1 MKSLPMNSPEEI
13 VVDLP
18 HIRLAGLRFGQ
29 GKQVIFALHGW
40 LDNAMSFAPLAQA
53 LAGDDV
59 SIIALDFAGHGH
71 SAHRPRASGYHFSDY
86 LRDVILA
93 ADYLGIER
101 LDLLCHSMGAAV
113 GTLLAGAF
121 PERVARL
128 ACIELYGVA
137 TVSDDEPLPKRFR
150 EILMQLDY
158 MQPRPDKVYQDYE
171 ALIRARR
178 GAGDIRPENAALL
191 LSRNTSKGYEGY
203 RFLSDRRLRIWQPSL
218 LSEAQMMSFI
228 EAIQSPVLVIEGE
241 QGYAPHWTFLPPRY
255 AATGDIQVQRLSG
268 GHHLHMDNPQAVAAC
283 LRAFWQSRPI
293 AA

>member
-1 MKSLPMNSPEEI
+1 MQREEI

-29 GKQVIFALHGW
+29 GKRVLFALHGW
-40 LDNAMSFAPLAQA
+40 LDNAMSFAPLADA
-53 LAGDDV
+53 LAEDDV

-113 GTLLAGAF
+113 ATLLAGAF

-128 ACIELYGVA
+128 VCIELYGVA
-137 TVSDDEPLPKRFR
+137 MVSDDTPLPLFFR
-150 EILMQLDY
+150 ENLMQLDY
-158 MQPRPDKVYQDYE
+158 MQARPEKVYEDYD
-171 ALIRARR
+171 ALIRARLS
-178 GAGDIRPENAALL
+178 AGDMRPENAALL

-228 EAIQSPVLVIEGE
+228 EAIRAPVLVIEGE
-241 QGYAPHWTFLPPRY
+241 QGYTPHWAFLPARY
-255 AATGDIQVQRLSG
+255 AATRDIQVERLSG
-268 GHHLHMDNPQAVAAC
+268 GHHLHMDNPLAVAKC
-283 LRAFWQSRPI
+283 LRQFWQSRPLS
-293 AA
+293 A

>member
-1 MKSLPMNSPEEI
+1 MEREEI

-29 GKQVIFALHGW
+29 GKQVLFALHGW
-40 LDNAMSFAPLAQA
+40 LDNAMSFAPLAAA
-53 LAGDDV
+53 LEHDDV

-128 ACIELYGVA
+128 VCIELYGVA
-137 TVSDDEPLPKRFR
+137 MVSDDEPLPKLFR
-150 EILMQLDY
+150 ENLMQLDY
-158 MQPRPDKVYQDYE
+158 MQTRPEKVYQDYE
-171 ALIRARR
+171 ALVRARR
-178 GAGDIRPENAALL
+178 GAGEMRDENAALL
-191 LSRNTSKGYEGY
+191 LSRNMSKGYEGY

-228 EAIQSPVLVIEGE
+228 EAITAPVLVIEGE
-241 QGYAPHWTFLPPRY
+241 QGYCPHWTFLPARY
-255 AATGDIQVQRLSG
+255 AATQDIQVQRLAG
-268 GHHLHMDNPQAVAAC
+268 GHHLHMDNALAVAQC
-283 LRAFWQSRPI
+283 LRQFWQSR
-293 AA
+293 AL